1 MAHHTPQTP
10 PIGTAYGRIEGRIHG
25 LDSAVS
31 GAAED
36 GGGSRDVAVRTAV
49 RKYSTFTE
57 CKCVARHFLAHHW
70 ERATT
75 KGGCHWQLSQPS
87 SPIRLDWKSLLL
99 PQAQAAP
106 DNHHGPKVVSPQ
118 LLYAGSGC
126 DVGTRTLAPRCVN
139 ASKVPSEA
147 RGGIRPATGHGT
159 DQARTHLARAVGR
172 ASTPLRSLQR
182 VAEVKQEPESFLA
195 AVATMMMAWRRALV
209 SCALRCHAASD
220 ADVGLDAPF
229 RPVRA
234 THACLSWRSRCGVS
248 REHRN
253 GMGRFVLGSKHARC
267 PMPTPASVSTS
278 HVAGIRDECATENNN
293 CH

>member
-57 CKCVARHFLAHHW
+57 CKCVGTYLRYFALRCCCPCGLRMRPQATQTKQVPGWLAAALAYKLRPGLAWPRSARHFLAHHW

-159 DQARTHLARAVGR
+159 DQARAVGR

-182 VAEVKQEPESFLA
+182 VAEVKQEVCCRPAHHDGSPSVPVLA
-195 AVATMMMAWRRALV
+195 RILPCCCRNNDDGMEKSTRQL
-209 SCALRCHAASD
+209 CAEVPC
-220 ADVGLDAPF
+220 
-229 RPVRA
+229 
-234 THACLSWRSRCGVS
+234 CLGC
-248 REHRN
+248 
-253 GMGRFVLGSKHARC
+253 
-267 PMPTPASVSTS
+267 
-278 HVAGIRDECATENNN
+278 
-293 CH
+293 